1 MRTFFYRAAGV
12 LLVVSA
18 IAGLLLGGFGIWGI
32 WEIKPQAEAF
42 LTDTTQTAVD
52 AIDLADGALDE
63 VTNTLEVLNEGLQ
76 SINGVKDNLA
86 GMLTGITPVLE
97 STSSFVG
104 DDLVA
109 VLSGVQN
116 AFNTLNAGMT
126 AVQNSLSF
134 LRYVPILGNYVYD
147 SSTSM
152 TDGVDEMEGQVSGL
166 TTSFEALEEDL
177 LTASANMEELQTN
190 IEGFADAVDEADL
203 TLQRHLDNV
212 ASYQEELRGMRQDV
226 LDFRARWLRNIQ
238 RIAVWS
244 TVILAWMLL
253 LMLGVT
259 VLGGDLVIH
268 GDQRQIAREKA
279 YLNEALEPLLLDKVT
294 PQLRD
299 QLRAEILEELRGEL
313 GLLPDGY
320 QTREREQDDGRQ
332 PHQLRD
338 YIDGEYDEAWE
349 GDRKAGDLGAES
361 VPPDEADD
369 DPDDADF
376 VEGTYTEDDTEPVR

>member
-12 LLVVSA
+12 LLVISA

-32 WEIKPQAEAF
+32 WEIKPQAEVF

-52 AIDLADGALDE
+52 AIDLADGALEE
-63 VTNTLEVLNEGLQ
+63 VTKTLEVLNEGLQ

-134 LRYVPILGNYVYD
+134 LRFVPLLGDYVYD

-212 ASYQEELRGMRQDV
+212 ASYQEELRGIRQDV
-226 LDFRARWLRNIQ
+226 LDFRVRWLRNIQ

-259 VLGGDLVIH
+259 VLGGDLVVH

-320 QTREREQDDGRQ
+320 DRLQLEEEDEME

-338 YIDGEYDEAWE
+338 YIEGEYDETWDGGIKARDQSE
-349 GDRKAGDLGAES
+349 EPSRPGD
-361 VPPDEADD
+361 ADD
-369 DPDDADF
+369 DQDDADF
-376 VEGTYTEDDTEPVR
+376 VEGTYTEDDTEPIG

>member
-12 LLVVSA
+12 LLVISA
-18 IAGLLLGGFGIWGI
+18 VAGLVMGGFGIWGI
-32 WEIKPQAEAF
+32 WEIKPQAELF

-52 AIDLADGALDE
+52 AIDLADNALNE
-63 VTNTLEVLNEGLQ
+63 VTQTLEVLNEGLQ

-86 GMLTGITPVLE
+86 GMLTGITPVLD

-104 DDLVA
+104 EDLIT
-109 VLSGVQN
+109 VLGGVQG
-116 AFNTLNAGMT
+116 AFETLNSGMT
-126 AVQNSLSF
+126 AVQNGISF
-134 LRYVPILGNYVYD
+134 LLRPFVGSSPND
-147 SSTSM
+147 SSNSM
-152 TDGVDEMEGQVSGL
+152 TDGIEEMEEQVSGL
-166 TTSFEALEEDL
+166 TTSFENLEEDL
-177 LTASANMEELQTN
+177 LTASANMQDLQDN

-212 ASYQEELRGMRQDV
+212 AAYQEDLREIRQDV

-253 LMLGVT
+253 MMLGVT
-259 VLGGDLVIH
+259 VLGGDLAIH

-299 QLRAEILEELRGEL
+299 QLRQEILEELRGEL
-313 GLLPDGY
+313 GLLPEGY
-320 QTREREQDDGRQ
+320 QRLSLDNDEDPR
-332 PHQLRD
+332 QLRD
-338 YIDGEYDEAWE
+338 FVDGEYDEAWDGEPEIREIKGDDLSESSESDAPFME
-349 GDRKAGDLGAES
+349 GDYS
-361 VPPDEADD
+361 
-369 DPDDADF
+369 
-376 VEGTYTEDDTEPVR
+376 EDDTEPVG

>member
-12 LLVVSA
+12 LIVISA

-32 WEIKPQAEAF
+32 WEIKPQAEVF

-63 VTNTLEVLNEGLQ
+63 VTQTLEILNEGLQ
-76 SINGVKDNLA
+76 SINGIKDNLS
-86 GMLTGITPVLE
+86 GMLTGITPVLD

-104 DDLVA
+104 DDLVS
-109 VLSGVQN
+109 VLGGVQS
-116 AFNTLNAGMT
+116 AFDTLNSGMT
-126 AVQNSLSF
+126 AVQNALSF
-134 LRYVPILGNYVYD
+134 LQYVPLLGDFVYD

-166 TTSFEALEEDL
+166 TTSFETLEEDL
-177 LTASANMEELQTN
+177 LNASTNLEELQTN
-190 IEGFADAVDEADL
+190 IEDFAGAVDEADL

-212 ASYQEELRGMRQDV
+212 AAYQEDLADMRQDV
-226 LDFRARWLRNIQ
+226 LDFRARWLQNIQ

-253 LMLGVT
+253 LMLGVS
-259 VLGGDLVIH
+259 VLGGDLVVH

-294 PQLRD
+294 PQLRE
-299 QLRAEILEELRGEL
+299 QLRAELLEELRGEL

-320 QTREREQDDGRQ
+320 ERLELDEEDEPRRI
-332 PHQLRD
+332 RD
-338 YIDGEYDEAWE
+338 FVDGEFDEAYEAEEVEVEDLAEDEEDE
-349 GDRKAGDLGAES
+349 GVVD
-361 VPPDEADD
+361 
-369 DPDDADF
+369 
-376 VEGTYTEDDTEPVR
+376 GTYSEDDTEPLA

>member
-12 LLVVSA
+12 ILVISA
-18 IAGLLLGGFGIWGI
+18 VVGLALGGLGIWGV
-32 WEIKPQAEAF
+32 WKIKPEAEIF

-52 AIDLADGALDE
+52 AIDLADSALDE
-63 VTNTLEVLNEGLQ
+63 VTKTLEVLNEGLQ

-86 GMLTGITPVLE
+86 GMLTGITPVLD

-104 DDLVA
+104 EDLVS
-109 VLSGVQN
+109 VLGGVQT
-116 AFNTLNAGMT
+116 AFETINKGMT

-134 LRYVPILGNYVYD
+134 LRYVPLLGNYVYD

-166 TTSFEALEEDL
+166 TTSFENLEEDL
-177 LTASANMEELQTN
+177 LNASANMQELQTN
-190 IEGFADAVDEADL
+190 IEGFAGAVDEADL

-212 ASYQEELRGMRQDV
+212 AIYQEELQTMRQDV

-244 TVILAWMLL
+244 TVIMAWMIL
-253 LMLGVT
+253 LMGGMT
-259 VLGGDLVIH
+259 VLGGDLAIH
-268 GDQRQIAREKA
+268 GDKRQIARERA

-299 QLRAEILEELRGEL
+299 QLRAELLEELRGEL

-320 QTREREQDDGRQ
+320 QCLELDDEDDAPR
-332 PHQLRD
+332 RISD
-338 YIDGEYDEAWE
+338 FVEGEYDEAWNADEIEIQELDDEEPEESSGSTDTFTE
-349 GDRKAGDLGAES
+349 GS
-361 VPPDEADD
+361 
-369 DPDDADF
+369 
-376 VEGTYTEDDTEPVR
+376 YSEDDTEPIS

>member
-12 LLVVSA
+12 LLVISA
-18 IAGLLLGGFGIWGI
+18 IAGLVMGGFGIWGI
-32 WEIKPQAEAF
+32 WEIKPQAEIF

-63 VTNTLEVLNEGLQ
+63 VTQTLEVLNQGLQ

-86 GMLTGITPVLE
+86 GMLTGITPVLD

-104 DDLVA
+104 DDLVS
-109 VLSGVQN
+109 VLSGIQT
-116 AFNTLNAGMT
+116 AFETLNTGMT

-134 LRYVPILGNYVYD
+134 LRFVPILGDYVYD
-147 SSTSM
+147 NSTSM

-166 TTSFEALEEDL
+166 TTSFENLEEDL
-177 LTASANMEELQTN
+177 LNASANMTELQDN

-212 ASYQEELRGMRQDV
+212 ASYQEDLREMRQDV
-226 LDFRARWLRNIQ
+226 LDFRVRWLRNIQ
-238 RIAVWS
+238 RIAIWS
-244 TVILAWMLL
+244 TVVLAWMLL

-259 VLGGDLVIH
+259 VLGGDLAIH

-279 YLNEALEPLLLDKVT
+279 YLNETLEPLLLDKVT

-299 QLRAEILEELRGEL
+299 QLRQEILEELRGEL
-313 GLLPDGY
+313 GLLPEGY
-320 QTREREQDDGRQ
+320 ERLSLDED
-332 PHQLRD
+332 PKQLSD
-338 YIDGEYDEAWE
+338 FVDGEYDEAWDGELEIRELDKEENDSQESSENDSDFLE
-349 GDRKAGDLGAES
+349 GDYS
-361 VPPDEADD
+361 
-369 DPDDADF
+369 
-376 VEGTYTEDDTEPVR
+376 EDDTEPVG